1 MSQRNLMVPGQAI
14 SPVRRADTD
23 MSQRNLMVPG
33 PEIVAAGRVDTD
45 NFELKSDSSLVGK

>member
-1 MSQRNLMVPGQAI
+1 MVPSQAI
-14 SPVRRADTD
+14 APVRRADTD